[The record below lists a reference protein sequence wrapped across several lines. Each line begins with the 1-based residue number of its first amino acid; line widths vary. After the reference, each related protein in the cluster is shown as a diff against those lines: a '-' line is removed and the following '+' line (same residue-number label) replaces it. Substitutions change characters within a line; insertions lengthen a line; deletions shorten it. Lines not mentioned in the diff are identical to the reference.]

1 MLLELTSSISLI
13 YFSMTLNADETEI
26 LLVVTT
32 ILLLLEYMKSTKVSN
47 LIFLSH

>member
-1 MLLELTSSISLI
+1 MLLELTSSISLM
-13 YFSMTLNADETEI
+13 YFSMTLRSDETEI

-32 ILLLLEYMKSTKVSN
+32 ILLLLEYMKSTEVSN